1 MYLIISLS
9 LAIIPVLLLLV
20 YFYRRDHLKPEPGG
34 LILKIFL
41 LGVLSTI
48 PVIILE
54 LTVAL
59 FDDAIRFHPL
69 AGYAFRSFVI
79 AALCEEGF
87 KFIIVK
93 QFAYNRVEFDEVMDG
108 IVYTIVA
115 SLGFALAEN
124 VLYVIRT
131 GIVVAFLRAVTAV
144 PLHALASGLMGYYL
158 GVAKFITDKTS
169 ERKLFIKGLGLAILV
184 HGLYNFFLFSVEFL
198 GEWIAFGIIPVLLL
212 SGIFLQSKIKTAQ
225 SSDLETGRVV

>member
-1 MYLIISLS
+1 MYLLISIS
-9 LAIIPVLLLLV
+9 LAIIPALLLVV
-20 YFYRRDHLKPEPGG
+20 YFYRRDHLKPEPRE
-34 LILKIFL
+34 LILKIFF
-41 LGVLSTI
+41 LGILSTI
-48 PVIILE
+48 PIIILE
-54 LTVAL
+54 LTLAL
-59 FDDAIRFHPL
+59 FDDVFSFHPL
-69 AGYAFRSFVI
+69 AGYAFRAFII

-115 SLGFALAEN
+115 SLGFAVVEN
-124 VLYVIRT
+124 MLYVIRT
-131 GIVVAFLRAVTAV
+131 GIVVALLRAVTAV

-184 HGLYNFFLFSVEFL
+184 HGLYNFFLFSVEFF
-198 GEWIAFGIIPVLLL
+198 GGWIALGIIPVLLL
-212 SGIFLQSKIKTAQ
+212 SGIFLQNKIKKAL
-225 SSDLETGRVV
+225 SSDLEMGRVI